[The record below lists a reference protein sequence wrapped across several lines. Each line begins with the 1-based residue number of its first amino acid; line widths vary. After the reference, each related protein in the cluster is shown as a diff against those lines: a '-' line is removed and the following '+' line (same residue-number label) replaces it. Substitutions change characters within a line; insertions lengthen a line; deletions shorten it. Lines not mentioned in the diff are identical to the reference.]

1 MWNMTTEREEGSTGG
16 DKQERLEEDMWNPT
30 TEREEGSIG
39 GDKQERLEEGI
50 CGTRLLKERKAPLEV
65 TSKRDTQ
72 KTYVEHD
79 Y

>member
-1 MWNMTTEREEGSTGG
+1 MWNM
-16 DKQERLEEDMWNPT
+16 T

-39 GDKQERLEEGI
+39 GDKQERHAEGI

-72 KTYVEHD
+72 KAYVEHD

>member
-1 MWNMTTEREEGSTGG
+1 MWNT
-16 DKQERLEEDMWNPT
+16 T

-72 KTYVEHD
+72 KAYMWNMTTEREEGSTGGD
-79 Y
+79 KQERLEEGICGT

>member
-1 MWNMTTEREEGSTGG
+1 MWNTTTEREEGG
-16 DKQERLEEDMWNPT
+16 DKQERHA
-30 TEREEGSIG
+30 
-39 GDKQERLEEGI
+39 EGI

-72 KTYVEHD
+72 KAYVEHD

>member
-1 MWNMTTEREEGSTGG
+1 MWNTA
-16 DKQERLEEDMWNPT
+16 

-39 GDKQERLEEGI
+39 GDKQERHAEDI

>member
-1 MWNMTTEREEGSTGG
+1 MWNM
-16 DKQERLEEDMWNPT
+16 T

-39 GDKQERLEEGI
+39 GDKQERHAEGI
-50 CGTRLLKERKAPLEV
+50 CGTRLLKERKAPLEVTSKRHAEGICGTRLVKERKAPLEV